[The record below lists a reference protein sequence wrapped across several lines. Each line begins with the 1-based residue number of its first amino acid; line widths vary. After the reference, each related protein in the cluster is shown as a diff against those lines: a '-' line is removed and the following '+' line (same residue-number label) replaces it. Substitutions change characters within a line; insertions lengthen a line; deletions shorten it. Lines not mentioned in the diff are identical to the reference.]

1 VAAKV
6 SRPVVYGG
14 LLFVAIAGFVLTTP
28 PPDSGKGGGGLPDRS
43 KRTAASQAGPF
54 TEEDRTARFDRLNEG
69 ARNSFR
75 PLVARRDAGYAGDG
89 LAPNEFPASYTGGET
104 GWFYTGTVV
113 VDDVPSA
120 LVENERTG
128 EGQFLMV
135 GERLKRAVIAQITPT
150 YIVVRNTSGQSVRLD
165 LLRDRAEPGEEFD
178 DMGVEPVRPD
188 GPGFMTGPIRFD
200 GQDDE

>member
-1 VAAKV
+1 MAVKV
-6 SRPVVYGG
+6 SRPVVYGS
-14 LLFVAIAGFVLTTP
+14 LIVVVIAAFALTTP
-28 PPDSGKGGGGLPDRS
+28 PSGSGAGGGKLPERS
-43 KRTAASQAGPF
+43 KRGATNKVQTY
-54 TEEDRTARFDRLNEG
+54 TEEDRTARFDRLNEA

-75 PLVARRDAGYAGDG
+75 PLVARRDAGYAGGG

-128 EGQFLMV
+128 EGQFLLV

-150 YIVVRNTSGQSVRLD
+150 YIVVRNSAGQSVRLD
-165 LLRDRAEPGEEFD
+165 LLRDPAEPGEQYE

-200 GQDDE
+200 GQDE